1 YRLKKGRLFLI
12 TDAVT
17 NDTSGPYSFLAKDGR
32 FTNEA
37 GVLSGSSLT
46 MMEAIQN
53 CVMQASIPLEEAVR
67 MATVYPAEVANLSD
81 LGSIE
86 VGKRA
91 CFVELN
97 PALEVVQVW
106 YDGKA
111 LLN

>member
-1 YRLKKGRLFLI
+1 MI
-12 TDAVT
+12 
-17 NDTSGPYSFLAKDGR
+17 
-32 FTNEA
+32 
-37 GVLSGSSLT
+37 
-46 MMEAIQN
+46 EAIQN
-53 CVMQASIPLEEAVR
+53 CVQQAGIPLEEALR
-67 MATVYPAEVANLSD
+67 MATVYPAEVANLAH

-97 PALEVVQVW
+97 SALEVQQVW

>member
-1 YRLKKGRLFLI
+1 
-12 TDAVT
+12 
-17 NDTSGPYSFLAKDGR
+17 
-32 FTNEA
+32 
-37 GVLSGSSLT
+37 
-46 MMEAIQN
+46 M
-53 CVMQASIPLEEAVR
+53 AS
-67 MATVYPAEVANLSD
+67 VYPAEVANLTD

-97 PALEVVQVW
+97 AALEVVQVW

>member
-1 YRLKKGRLFLI
+1 
-12 TDAVT
+12 
-17 NDTSGPYSFLAKDGR
+17 
-32 FTNEA
+32 
-37 GVLSGSSLT
+37 
-46 MMEAIQN
+46 
-53 CVMQASIPLEEAVR
+53 
-67 MATVYPAEVANLSD
+67 MATVYPAEVANLAH

-97 PALEVVQVW
+97 SALEVQQVW